1 MRFVNRLNLKI
12 LQSDFA
18 IRKMPMIL
26 RSFMKIQST
35 KLATLLRD
43 DKVGAIAKTTSRL
56 ASWRCS
62 KGRESSVG
70 Y

>member
-35 KLATLLRD
+35 RLTISNREYEIGTL
-43 DKVGAIAKTTSRL
+43 IKTTERPDL
-56 ASWRCS
+56 GDVHRR
-62 KGRESSVG
+62 GSSVG